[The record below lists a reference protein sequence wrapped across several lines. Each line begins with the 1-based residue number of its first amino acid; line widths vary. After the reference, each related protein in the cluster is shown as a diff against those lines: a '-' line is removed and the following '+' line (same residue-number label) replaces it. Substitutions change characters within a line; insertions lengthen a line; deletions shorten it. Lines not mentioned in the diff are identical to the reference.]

1 MESESSMSQVHPTVR
16 YLIVC
21 EDVQTDPENPRRIT
35 LVGLISAIRSVE
47 QPPFPLLYREI
58 CVFLHLTEC
67 RGSAEGRIEIQHADS
82 GQVVFRTRTRT
93 IPLGSDP
100 LEVVGV
106 TFRLRNCL
114 FQEAGLYWVQFWYNE
129 QMIAQQP
136 LLLR

>member
-1 MESESSMSQVHPTVR
+1 MSQVHPTVR

-21 EDVQTDPENPRRIT
+21 EDVQTDPENPRRVT
-35 LVGLISAIRSVE
+35 LVDLMSAIRSLE

-58 CVFLHLTEC
+58 CIFLQLTEC
-67 RGSAEGRIEIQHADS
+67 RGPADGRIEIHHADS

-93 IPLGSDP
+93 IPFASDP

-114 FQEAGLYWVQFWYNE
+114 FQEPGLYWVQFWYNE
-129 QMIAQQP
+129 QMLAQQP

>member
-1 MESESSMSQVHPTVR
+1 MSQVHPTVR
-16 YLIVC
+16 YLVVC
-21 EDVQTDPENPRRIT
+21 EDVQTDPDNPRRVT
-35 LVGLISAIRSVE
+35 LAGLISAIRSLE

-58 CVFLHLTEC
+58 CVFLQLTEC
-67 RGSAEGRIEIQHADS
+67 RGPADGRIEIHHADS

-93 IPLGSDP
+93 IPFASDP

-114 FQEAGLYWVQFWYNE
+114 FQEPGLYWVQFWYNE
-129 QMIAQQP
+129 QMTAQQP

>member
-1 MESESSMSQVHPTVR
+1 MNPVHPMVR
-16 YLIVC
+16 YLILC
-21 EDVQTDPENPRRIT
+21 EDIQTDPDNPRRVSLI
-35 LVGLISAIRSVE
+35 GLISAIRSTE

-58 CVFLHLTEC
+58 CVFLQLTEC
-67 RGSAEGRIEIQHADS
+67 RGPADARIEVQHSDS

-93 IPLGSDP
+93 IPFSSDP

-114 FQEAGLYWVQFWYNE
+114 FQEPALYWVQFWYNE
-129 QMIAQQP
+129 KMIAQQP

>member
-1 MESESSMSQVHPTVR
+1 MMPVHPTVR
-16 YLIVC
+16 YLILC
-21 EDVQTDPENPRRIT
+21 EDVQTDPDNPRRVT
-35 LVGLISAIRSVE
+35 LIGLISAIRSLE

-58 CVFLHLTEC
+58 TVVLQLTEC
-67 RGSAEGRIEIQHADS
+67 RGPADGRIEVHHAES

-93 IPLGSDP
+93 IPFARDP

-114 FQEAGLYWVQFWYNE
+114 FQDAGLYWVQFWYNE
-129 QMIAQQP
+129 QMLAQQP